1 MSAATPKNSFR
12 GVHQCHVDDG
22 RPCRDGAELSENA
35 TGAMSLARVATCNLN
50 QWAMDLAVR
59 AHIPRSRA

>member
-1 MSAATPKNSFR
+1 M
-12 GVHQCHVDDG
+12 DDG

-35 TGAMSLARVATCNLN
+35 TGAMPLARVATCNLN

-59 AHIPRSRA
+59 AHAPRSRA